1 MMIYISCA
9 KTMTAR
15 SRQQVPYTT
24 CSLFRKRSSR
34 KCHAHGTVQYRRA
47 DPLTAH
53 KQ

>member
-24 CSLFRKRSSR
+24 VPYSKKKLTKMPCTWHSSVP
-34 KCHAHGTVQYRRA
+34 KS
-47 DPLTAH
+47 
-53 KQ
+53 

>member
-24 CSLFRKRSSR
+24 VPYFEKE
-34 KCHAHGTVQYRRA
+34 AHGTVQYRRV